1 MSESMGN
8 NGNNQKK
15 KFRTLCIHIIKSQVN
30 NLTMHLKAPQKQ
42 EESGER
48 GGGEGGER
56 GWRTKMTTTTTRQK
70 QIIKIRTE

>member
-1 MSESMGN
+1 MPESMGN

-56 GWRTKMTTTTTRQK
+56 GG
-70 QIIKIRTE
+70 